1 MSTIFQK
8 IIDGEISAHKIYE
21 DDRVLAFLDIFPAN
35 TGHTLIIPKQ
45 ATEFIWDLPA
55 ADYAYLMSIAQKL
68 AQHLRAALPYQHV
81 GMQVVGIDVP
91 HAHIHLIPFNS
102 VAEFTNSDKQPADQA
117 ELAALAAR
125 LLVDQL

>member
-68 AQHLRAALPYQHV
+68 AQHLRATLPYQHV